1 MKFGIFASKTK
12 EYFIDLYRLQAH
24 SWILKKN
31 IAAKQISNI
40 ASFDRLLSVFD
51 TDFTYGVI

>member
-1 MKFGIFASKTK
+1 MDI
-12 EYFIDLYRLQAH
+12 E
-24 SWILKKN
+24 KN

-51 TDFTYGVI
+51 TGFTNGVI